1 VAIGVYAAVVVGIAA
16 IAVMALRSSALDI
29 MRPAFPPEVLAQKA
43 RDAIRQLGYSEPARD
58 DAYGYQWDD
67 GFIDYVRRNDG
78 AAPDWKRLLTGA
90 PSPLGFWYRR
100 SQAPMTGLM
109 FHSDLLTPGIVDLE
123 DPPPI
128 ESGMI
133 QLRLD
138 HRGRLLFFEAIPP
151 QVEEQAPPPAPVD
164 WAPLFSLAELDMSAL
179 ATAPPRWHWLAASDT
194 RAAWTGTWPG
204 SDRPLRVEAAALGGR
219 PVAFMLIGPW
229 HQPWRT
235 PASADGDILPWL
247 VLGCVALVILV
258 GAVVLARKHL
268 REGRGD
274 RRSAMNLGYFTV
286 FQMLALWA
294 FDVHAVAALGLIA
307 TFLVA
312 ICTSVFNGVLLWT
325 IYIALEPVVRRRW
338 PQALVSWTTL
348 FSGRSRDAVV
358 GRDVLVGVA
367 MGVAWVLIIRGVDVA
382 TGGQDVMSSL
392 GSVAVLG
399 GLRSTL
405 GAMTG
410 VIARAIRT
418 GLFFFLLLFVWRVLL
433 RRQWAAAM
441 AFAATF
447 ALLDLL
453 GGRPWI
459 SVVTNYGVLLMAAL
473 VVVRGG
479 LVSLTVGLLVT
490 NVLLSTPLS
499 SDLSA
504 WYFGNAVLF
513 VGLTVA
519 LATWAFYI
527 SVGNRVWKED
537 LLR

>member
-1 VAIGVYAAVVVGIAA
+1 
-16 IAVMALRSSALDI
+16 
-29 MRPAFPPEVLAQKA
+29 
-43 RDAIRQLGYSEPARD
+43 
-58 DAYGYQWDD
+58 
-67 GFIDYVRRNDG
+67 
-78 AAPDWKRLLTGA
+78 
-90 PSPLGFWYRR
+90 
-100 SQAPMTGLM
+100 
-109 FHSDLLTPGIVDLE
+109 
-123 DPPPI
+123 
-128 ESGMI
+128 
-133 QLRLD
+133 
-138 HRGRLLFFEAIPP
+138 
-151 QVEEQAPPPAPVD
+151 
-164 WAPLFSLAELDMSAL
+164 
-179 ATAPPRWHWLAASDT
+179 
-194 RAAWTGTWPG
+194 
-204 SDRPLRVEAAALGGR
+204 
-219 PVAFMLIGPW
+219 
-229 HQPWRT
+229 
-235 PASADGDILPWL
+235 
-247 VLGCVALVILV
+247 
-258 GAVVLARKHL
+258 
-268 REGRGD
+268 
-274 RRSAMNLGYFTV
+274 MNLGYFTV

-410 VIARAIRT
+410 VIASAIRT

-459 SVVTNYGVLLMAAL
+459 SVVTNFGVLLMAAL
-473 VVVRGG
+473 VVVRWG